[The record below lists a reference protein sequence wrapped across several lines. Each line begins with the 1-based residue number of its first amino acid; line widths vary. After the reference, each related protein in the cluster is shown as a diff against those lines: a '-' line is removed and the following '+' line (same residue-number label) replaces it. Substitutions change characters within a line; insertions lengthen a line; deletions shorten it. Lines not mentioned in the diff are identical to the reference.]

1 MRLSYT
7 LQQCFEAAQSA
18 IQSPQRDVPLGC
30 RPTHVDECKWIQ
42 TPELWGL
49 DANIEESLLKAKI
62 SDGTQSLL
70 QEIERVLCSATKSI
84 DIASLEQLPD
94 GDFLK
99 VLGRCLQ
106 FIDQQ
111 NRTVRV
117 RMLFGAHLASEESQE
132 TLHAFVKQLTRNL
145 RSSSQI
151 NIQASRMLS
160 HAEGLESSWNH
171 AKLIAVDDT
180 KVITGGHN
188 LWSDDYL
195 GVTPVHD
202 LSATLQGDCARE
214 ATAFMDYIWRWIEAH
229 NRSQQSLICQSYEF
243 IDGMIQEG
251 RSTTRSCDQVD
262 HHRLTHDA
270 RCNALSLMR
279 LGRGLGHD
287 CDCADGQA
295 MAAILAAFRQTRSS
309 LLISHMDLAFRYQD
323 FTAWPDMLFA
333 CWADLLTSTDRS
345 ITIKIV
351 LSQPN
356 DQMYYSWNIQPQE
369 IIEKMKQHIGDRQV
383 TGKLSVSTIQYSDTG
398 TCWPYGSSNKTVANH
413 AKTWIIDE
421 ELFYIGSDNLYPH
434 LLQEFGYLIDSKKFA
449 SELIS
454 TYWNPLWRYS
464 KQNRLTLEEGTSVH
478 QS

>member
-1 MRLSYT
+1 MLFSNS
-7 LQQCFEAAQSA
+7 LQQCFEAARAAS
-18 IQSPQRDVPLGC
+18 QSPQRDALLGC
-30 RPTHVDECKWIQ
+30 RPTHVSECKWIQ

-49 DANIEESLLKAKI
+49 DANAEKSLFKAKVN
-62 SDGTQSLL
+62 DGTRLLL
-70 QEIERVLCSATKSI
+70 QEIERVLCSARKSI

-94 GDFLK
+94 GHFLD
-99 VLGRCLQ
+99 VLSRCLQ
-106 FIDQQ
+106 FIDQE

-117 RMLFGAHLASEESQE
+117 RMLFGAHLASEESRE
-132 TLHAFVKQLTRNL
+132 TLHTFIKKISRNL

-151 NIQASRMLS
+151 SIQASRMLS

-180 KVITGGHN
+180 EVITGGHN

-214 ATAFMDYIWRWIEAH
+214 ATAFMDHIWSWLEAH
-229 NRSQQSLICQSYEF
+229 SPSQQSLVCQSYEF
-243 IDGMIQEG
+243 IGGVIQEG
-251 RSTTRSCDQVD
+251 LSKTRSCEPVK
-262 HHRLTHDA
+262 HHRSTHTIH
-270 RCNALSLMR
+270 CNALALLR

-295 MAAILAAFRQTRSS
+295 MAAVLAAFRQTRSS

-323 FTAWPDMLFA
+323 FTAWPEVLFA

-369 IIEKMKQHIGDRQV
+369 ILGKMKQHIGGRQV
-383 TGKLSVSTIQYSDTG
+383 SGDFSVATIQYSDTG
-398 TCWPYGSSNKTVANH
+398 TLWPHGDSKKTVANH

-449 SELIS
+449 GELMS

-464 KQNRLTLEEGTSVH
+464 KQNRLSLEEGTGVC
-478 QS
+478 QF